1 VSPSVMFPSVNVY
14 ALLELMYPNDPNQ
27 SPQLPPAAPTQPQPL
42 SSDYLNQIAAPAR
55 VKTLNPLV
63 LWGLIGG
70 LLVLAIVVVLGV
82 SSASSG
88 PSPSSLASIAANF
101 NNLKSLSEDAQDNI
115 QSSELRTLN
124 SSLTLSLTNTNRDL
138 TEPLAKQ
145 DINLK
150 DKKNAT
156 VISVAEKYEEL
167 GSRLEDARLNA
178 VYDRTYAR
186 EMTYVIKTLRSDMAI
201 LYKKSRS
208 SDLKTALETADKNL
222 KPIVE
227 GFDGFNAS

>member
-1 VSPSVMFPSVNVY
+1 MQ
-14 ALLELMYPNDPNQ
+14 PNA
-27 SPQLPPAAPTQPQPL
+27 QLPQPGQEPPQYA
-42 SSDYLNQIAAPAR
+42 SDYLDQIAAPAQ
-55 VKTLNPLV
+55 VKTLNPMV

-82 SSASSG
+82 TSASSG

-101 NNLKSLSEDAQDNI
+101 DNLKNLSEDAQDNV
-115 QSSELRTLN
+115 QSSELRTIN

-138 TEPLAKQ
+138 VTPLAKQ
-145 DINLK
+145 DIKLK

-156 VISVAEKYEEL
+156 VISVAKEYEEL
-167 GSRLEDARLNA
+167 SARLEDARLNG

-186 EMTYVIKTLRSDMAI
+186 EMTYVIKTLRSDMAV

-227 GFDGFNAS
+227 GFSGFNAS

>member
-1 VSPSVMFPSVNVY
+1 MQPD
-14 ALLELMYPNDPNQ
+14 A
-27 SPQLPPAAPTQPQPL
+27 QLPPPGQQPQF
-42 SSDYLNQIAAPAR
+42 SSDYLNQIAAPAP

-70 LLVLAIVVVLGV
+70 LLVLAVVVVLGI

-101 NNLKSLSEDAQDNI
+101 DNLKRLSEDAQDNI

-138 TEPLAKQ
+138 TEPLAAQ
-145 DINLK
+145 NISLK
-150 DKKNAT
+150 DKKNPT
-156 VISVAEKYEEL
+156 VAGVTKEYEEL
-167 GSRLEDARLNA
+167 ASRLEDARLNA
-178 VYDRTYAR
+178 VFDRTYAR

-222 KPIVE
+222 VPIVE
-227 GFDGFNAS
+227 GFGSFNAS

>member
-1 VSPSVMFPSVNVY
+1 MQPD
-14 ALLELMYPNDPNQ
+14 A
-27 SPQLPPAAPTQPQPL
+27 QLPQPGKQPQY
-42 SSDYLNQIAAPAR
+42 SSDYLNQIAAPPQ
-55 VKTLNPLV
+55 VKTLNPMV

-70 LLVLAIVVVLGV
+70 LLVLAIVVVLGI
-82 SSASSG
+82 SSASGG

-101 NNLKSLSEDAQDNI
+101 DSLKTLSEDAQENI

-150 DKKNAT
+150 DKKNQT
-156 VISVAEKYEEL
+156 VSSVAKEYEEL
-167 GSRLEDARLNA
+167 AGRLEDARLNA

-186 EMTYVIKTLRSDMAI
+186 EITYVIKTLRSDMAV

-208 SDLKTALETADKNL
+208 NDLKTALETADKNL

-227 GFDGFNAS
+227 GFGTFNAS